1 MSTECP
7 CPGSLQTP
15 WLIQL
20 EPSREGIPQDLKPPF
35 RGVRGW
41 LGSAGGTDRGG
52 GPGDK
57 STSSS
62 RAEFGLCLYG
72 AGGALCGHGHP
83 AGAAF
88 LGVSRACTPAEAAPL
103 RARLPHA
110 GTAAV
115 KTGVG
120 PAGESRGRAPEKG
133 EGSWGTSSQRGHGRG
148 NPGSVCSPGLCPLP
162 SSQSAQLSQ
171 CPAAFPTLVQAAWG
185 GSETPRTAPAWTGR
199 GVSVITRV

>member
-1 MSTECP
+1 MEMSTECP

-57 STSSS
+57 STPSSG
-62 RAEFGLCLYG
+62 AEFRLCLYG

-120 PAGESRGRAPEKG
+120 LAGESRGRAPEKG
-133 EGSWGTSSQRGHGRG
+133 EGSWGISSQRGHGGGKSRECLQ
-148 NPGSVCSPGLCPLP
+148 PRSVS
-162 SSQSAQLSQ
+162 SAQLSQ
-171 CPAAFPTLVQAAWG
+171 CPAAFPALVQAAWG
-185 GSETPRTAPAWTGR
+185 GSVTPRTAPGWTGR